1 MGLPVPRTLSPSKI
15 SLFKEC
21 ALAFRYSAIDRVEEP
36 PSVAAT
42 KGTLVHRTLE
52 RLLLDPAAERSPK
65 RARQH
70 LPAAWEELSCSPD
83 VTGLDIDD
91 DGRDTLLAEA
101 DALLDRYFTL
111 EDPTTVHPIGLEV
124 MLAADVGNVR
134 IRGILDR
141 LELDA
146 DGELVVT
153 DYKTGRSP
161 SVYDERTRLLGVT
174 VYAYLCEAVL
184 GRRPSRVQLLYL
196 ANSEA
201 IISEPNEQALRGLRN
216 QIGAIWDT
224 VIRACR
230 NEDFRARPSRRCD
243 WCGYKP
249 ICPAHGGT
257 GPPSAR
263 RDHDPDQL
271 ALFDLTAMSP
281 SGRRAINT
289 DG

>member
-1 MGLPVPRTLSPSKI
+1 MGLAVPRTLSPSKI
-15 SLFKEC
+15 TLFKEC
-21 ALAFRYSAIDRVEEP
+21 ALAFRYSAIDRVAEP

-42 KGTLVHRTLE
+42 RGTLVHRALE
-52 RLLLDPAAERSPK
+52 RLFVEPPDLRSGERASE
-65 RARQH
+65 H
-70 LPAAWEELSCSPD
+70 LAVAWEELSCSPD
-83 VTGLDIDD
+83 VTRLELDD
-91 DGRDTLLAEA
+91 DGRAALVAEA
-101 DALLDRYFTL
+101 AALLERYFTL
-111 EDPTTVHPIGLEV
+111 EDPTTVRPIGLEV

-141 LELDA
+141 LELDPA
-146 DGELVVT
+146 GELVVT

-184 GRRPSRVQLLYL
+184 GRRPSRVQLFYL

-201 IISEPNEQALRGLRN
+201 IIAEPNEQALRGLRN

-230 NEDFRARPSRRCD
+230 DEDFRARPSRRCD

-249 ICPAHGGT
+249 ICPAHGGA
-257 GPPSAR
+257 GPPSVR

-271 ALFDLTAMSP
+271 ALFDL
-281 SGRRAINT
+281 
-289 DG
+289 

>member
-42 KGTLVHRTLE
+42 RGTLVHRALE
-52 RLLLDPAAERSPK
+52 RLHLDPAAQRSRD
-65 RARQH
+65 RAGGH
-70 LPAAWEELSCSPD
+70 LAAAWEQLSCTTD
-83 VTGLDIDD
+83 VTGLGLDEVGRAELLSDA
-91 DGRDTLLAEA
+91 DG
-101 DALLDRYFTL
+101 LLDRYFTL
-111 EDPTTVHPIGLEV
+111 EDPTTVRPIGLEV

-141 LELDA
+141 LELDEA
-146 DGELVVT
+146 GELVVT

-184 GRRPSRVQLLYL
+184 GQRPRRVQLLYL

-201 IISEPNEQALRGLRN
+201 IIAEPNEQALRGLRN

-230 NEDFRARPSRRCD
+230 TEDFRPRPSRRCD

-249 ICPAHGGT
+249 ICPAHGGD
-257 GPPSAR
+257 GPPVAGR
-263 RDHDPDQL
+263 NPDQL
-271 ALFDLTAMSP
+271 ALFDVW
-281 SGRRAINT
+281 

>member
-36 PSVAAT
+36 PSIAAT
-42 KGTLVHRTLE
+42 RGTLVHRALE
-52 RLLLDPAAERSPK
+52 RLLLDPAALRS
-65 RARQH
+65 REQAGLH
-70 LPAAWEELSCSPD
+70 LAAAWEQLSCTPD
-83 VTGLDIDD
+83 VTGLELDD
-91 DGRDTLLAEA
+91 DGRAALLVAA
-101 DALLDRYFTL
+101 DGLLDRYFTL
-111 EDPTTVHPIGLEV
+111 EDPATVHPIGLEV

-146 DGELVVT
+146 EGELVVT

-161 SVYDERTRLLGVT
+161 SVHDERTRLLGVT

-184 GRRPSRVQLLYL
+184 GRRPRRVQLFYL

-201 IISEPNEQALRGLRN
+201 IIAEPNEQALRGLRN

-230 NEDFRARPSRRCD
+230 TEDFRARPSRRCD

-249 ICPAHGGT
+249 ICPAHGGS
-257 GPPSAR
+257 GPLNAAR
-263 RDHDPDQL
+263 DANQL
-271 ALFDLTAMSP
+271 ALFDL
-281 SGRRAINT
+281 
-289 DG
+289 